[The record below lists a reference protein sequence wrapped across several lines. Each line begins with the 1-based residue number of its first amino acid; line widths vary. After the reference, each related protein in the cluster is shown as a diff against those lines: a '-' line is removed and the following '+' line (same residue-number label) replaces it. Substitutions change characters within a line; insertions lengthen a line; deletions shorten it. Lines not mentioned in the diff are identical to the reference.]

1 MSIFHR
7 NKSSISRSLS
17 HRFETLTSVL
27 LRKPGR
33 PFSGEAVIVNGEMD
47 SVVGEPKEGCVDVS
61 KWKAVNA
68 LDFGVRRSDIPPF
81 PWTVIDKLRKK
92 GFDAYLVGG
101 CVRDLLLK
109 KIPKDFD
116 VVTTANLNQVKKVFS
131 RSLIVGKKFPIC
143 HVRGQGFLVEVS
155 SFDTS
160 QSIAKENGTKSLDT
174 PSGCN
179 KKDIVRW
186 RDSMLRDFTI
196 NGLYYDPFAN
206 RIYDYVSG
214 IRDIKLCKLR
224 TIIPAHLFLEKQGA
238 NVLRGIRIAAR
249 LGLEISEETAAAI
262 KLLAPSVSSI
272 VKVRLIMEMNYM
284 MAYGAAVS
292 SINLLQKFKV
302 LDILLPIQAT
312 YLAQQARKNF
322 SQNSTMLMKLF
333 SSVDKLL
340 APNCPSDG
348 ILWVAVLAFH
358 LALVNHPQDAFVV
371 WTFASILFHGS
382 WTKAVESV
390 KNVQT
395 QPQFSPEILESS
407 VTRSDECLEEKVQDL
422 ASLVISSMDVFACK
436 DALRQYMIK
445 HPDCPSSGLVFTSK
459 NACDKVARL
468 LAFSR
473 LISAHMPVS
482 GRRTTSI
489 TGCWQRGM

>member
-7 NKSSISRSLS
+7 TKSSISRSLS

-33 PFSGEAVIVNGEMD
+33 PFSGEAVIVNDEMD

-81 PWTVIDKLRKK
+81 SWTVIDTLRKK

-116 VVTTANLNQVKKVFS
+116 VVTTANLKQVFRQARLLVKKVFS
-131 RSLIVGKKFPIC
+131 RSMIVGKKFPIC
-143 HVRGQGFLVEVS
+143 HVRVQGFLVEVS

-160 QSIAKENGTKSLDT
+160 QSIAKENGTKFLDT

-186 RDSMLRDFTI
+186 RDCMLRDFTI
-196 NGLYYDPFAN
+196 NGA
-206 RIYDYVSG
+206 
-214 IRDIKLCKLR
+214 
-224 TIIPAHLFLEKQGA
+224 A

-292 SINLLQKFKV
+292 SINLLQKYKV

-312 YLAQQARKNF
+312 YLAQQAKKNF
-322 SQNSTMLMKLF
+322 SQNSTMLMNV
-333 SSVDKLL
+333 SC
-340 APNCPSDG
+340 CP
-348 ILWVAVLAFH
+348 
-358 LALVNHPQDAFVV
+358 ALD
-371 WTFASILFHGS
+371 
-382 WTKAVESV
+382 
-390 KNVQT
+390 
-395 QPQFSPEILESS
+395 
-407 VTRSDECLEEKVQDL
+407 
-422 ASLVISSMDVFACK
+422 CK
-436 DALRQYMIK
+436 
-445 HPDCPSSGLVFTSK
+445 
-459 NACDKVARL
+459 
-468 LAFSR
+468 
-473 LISAHMPVS
+473 
-482 GRRTTSI
+482 
-489 TGCWQRGM
+489 